1 MTGGKKGHNIK
12 KKIKVLWLCPY
23 PINEFSDNFITINDK
38 KKIHPASWI
47 YNLSN
52 ELSKS
57 SEIELHILTESK
69 AVYENH
75 IFKSEGIYFNIIKSP
90 YLIPFINRS
99 IPSFFRIHL
108 ITNYWFSKIKILKYI
123 NRINPDIIHS
133 HGTEAQYS
141 LIALESKY
149 KTVISIQGLMNL
161 YNNYINLYDKKV
173 LVNENFVLKK
183 GRYFGSRT
191 AWVDDYIK
199 SVNPEAIIFKMQE
212 AMNPVFFGE
221 IKYNKDKNIL
231 FVGALEKRKGI
242 DYLIEAFNKV
252 SKKHKDYRLLLIGSG
267 EKIYIENLKTQ
278 LRNFGIIDKV
288 DFLGHKNSKEIK
300 FYHDCSKIFVFPTLI
315 DNSPNSV
322 AEAMVSGLPVIA
334 SRVGGIPSMIQD
346 YKNGILV
353 PSRNYKVLA
362 EKIIEIIEDK
372 ELRNKIKINAFKKAK
387 RRYNPKKVAESTIKN
402 YKKILRLK

>member
-1 MTGGKKGHNIK
+1 MTGGKKELSIK

-23 PINEFSDNFITINDK
+23 PINVFPGSIITVNK
-38 KKIHPASWI
+38 NKKIHPASWI

-57 SEIELHILTESK
+57 SEIELHIITESK
-69 AVYENH
+69 AVYKNH
-75 IFKSEGIYFNIIKSP
+75 MFKNEGIYFNILKSP
-90 YLIPFINRS
+90 YLIPIINKS

-141 LIALESKY
+141 LIALKSKY
-149 KTVISIQGLMNL
+149 ETVISIQGLMNL
-161 YNNYINLYDKKV
+161 YNDHINLYDKKV
-173 LVNENFVLKK
+173 LVNENFVLTK

-191 AWVDDYIK
+191 SWVDDYIK

-267 EKIYIENLKTQ
+267 EKVY
-278 LRNFGIIDKV
+278 
-288 DFLGHKNSKEIK
+288 
-300 FYHDCSKIFVFPTLI
+300 
-315 DNSPNSV
+315 
-322 AEAMVSGLPVIA
+322 
-334 SRVGGIPSMIQD
+334 
-346 YKNGILV
+346 
-353 PSRNYKVLA
+353 
-362 EKIIEIIEDK
+362 
-372 ELRNKIKINAFKKAK
+372 IKI
-387 RRYNPKKVAESTIKN
+387 
-402 YKKILRLK
+402 